1 MYEKRRKNI
10 GRAQGETWGDEEKA
24 IFFFFALVE
33 KKDKEVD
40 IEEKE
45 K

>member
-1 MYEKRRKNI
+1 MRWRRE
-10 GRAQGETWGDEEKA
+10 GYF
-24 IFFFFALVE
+24 FFFFALVE